1 MNNNELIVGRF
12 YWVIPV
18 LDPDTRE
25 EWEDGLQPARYAG
38 KNADGHCLWNYIGI
52 DGCTNWPVRWI
63 GEEISA
69 QAMAGY

>member
-1 MNNNELIVGRF
+1 MAEEQDLIAGRF
-12 YWVIPV
+12 YWVIPA

-52 DGCTNWPVRWI
+52 DGCRTAGRAWRSNV
-63 GEEISA
+63 A
-69 QAMAGY
+69 AMIRA